1 MEVLKHFR
9 NVFKN
14 YLRIMSVF
22 KMILRNLVSICIHNL
37 HIQDALVSLNE
48 VSTEVVCILA
58 RRKVTLRED
67 VQSIKLIETSVG
79 HVDLKNVLIQQ

>member
-1 MEVLKHFR
+1 
-9 NVFKN
+9 
-14 YLRIMSVF
+14 MSVF
-22 KMILRNLVSICIHNL
+22 KMILSNLFLQCLLNL
-37 HIQDALVSLNE
+37 HIQDALVSLSE

-67 VQSIKLIETSVG
+67 VQSIKRIETSVG

>member
-1 MEVLKHFR
+1 
-9 NVFKN
+9 
-14 YLRIMSVF
+14 
-22 KMILRNLVSICIHNL
+22 MILRSLFLQCLINL
-37 HIQDALVSLNE
+37 HIQDALVSLSE

-67 VQSIKLIETSVG
+67 VQSIKRIATSVG

>member
-1 MEVLKHFR
+1 
-9 NVFKN
+9 
-14 YLRIMSVF
+14 MSVF
-22 KMILRNLVSICIHNL
+22 KMILRNLVLICIHNL

-67 VQSIKLIETSVG
+67 VQSIKLTATNAG
-79 HVDLKNVLIQQ
+79 HVDLKNVLIRQ

>member
-1 MEVLKHFR
+1 
-9 NVFKN
+9 
-14 YLRIMSVF
+14 MSVF
-22 KMILRNLVSICIHNL
+22 AMILSNLVLQCLYIL
-37 HIQDALVSLNE
+37 HIQDALVSLSE

-67 VQSIKLIETSVG
+67 VQSIKRIATSVG